1 VACESDGGEDG
12 GVDDD
17 DVASSADGFLLLPL
31 MADLRLEEGVLG
43 CDGVPMESSD
53 IIVVEEELGEVFE
66 EAVVATDGVVGIESA
81 STSVSCSWSCS
92 CCSSSSMTISTN
104 SSPRAGVAHRS

>member
-1 VACESDGGEDG
+1 MDG

-31 MADLRLEEGVLG
+31 MVDLRLEEGVLG
-43 CDGVPMESSD
+43 CDGVPMESTD
-53 IIVVEEELGEVFE
+53 IIVVEEELGEVLE